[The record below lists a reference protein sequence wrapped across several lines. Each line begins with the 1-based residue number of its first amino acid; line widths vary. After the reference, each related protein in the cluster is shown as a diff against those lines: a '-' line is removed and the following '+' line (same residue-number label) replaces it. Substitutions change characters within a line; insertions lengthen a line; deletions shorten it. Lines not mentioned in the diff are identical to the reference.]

1 MLLKSQEISLKK
13 KDFFKEKVIL
23 LYGEN
28 QDLINDL
35 NQQIT
40 SKFIE
45 EEKSSK
51 SFFEEDI
58 IKNPDNIINYYLNG
72 SLFDDNKNISIIK
85 NCSDKIL
92 EIINQIK
99 NNISNNIII
108 LNSEILLK
116 NSKLRQFGEY
126 DKLAICIPCYQET
139 KLDIKKFLIQQLQ
152 ANNIQLP
159 DSQYETITNS
169 SSLKRSKIKE
179 VIEKLNLYKN
189 SGKITD
195 QIIEEI
201 CTDIDLKKND
211 EIIDILLSKN
221 SKNINEFISNMSN
234 YEKNFIEIIIN
245 SSSLKRSKIKEVIEK
260 INLYKNSE
268 KITDQAI
275 DEICTDIDLK
285 KNEEIIDILLSKN
298 EKNINEFISN
308 MSNYEKNFIEV
319 IIILRTFIIK
329 IIDIHKNNKNLSI
342 DERIE
347 RYKPPIFWKDK
358 DRIKNI
364 LKIWNTNNL
373 EKFLSNLNVIE
384 TEFKRNDLNQDTQFY
399 YFLTQNLSK
408 IAFKN
413 ANNFI

>member
-45 EEKSSK
+45 EEKIPK

-58 IKNPDNIINYYLNG
+58 IKNPENIISYYLNG

-92 EIINQIK
+92 DIINKIK
-99 NNISNNIII
+99 NNINDNIII
-108 LNSEILLK
+108 LNSEVLLK

-126 DKLAICIPCYQET
+126 DKLAICVPCYQET
-139 KLDIKKFLIQQLQ
+139 KFDIKKFLTQQLQ
-152 ANNIQLP
+152 VNNIQLS
-159 DSQYETITNS
+159 DSQSETI
-169 SSLKRSKIKE
+169 I
-179 VIEKLNLYKN
+179 V
-189 SGKITD
+189 
-195 QIIEEI
+195 
-201 CTDIDLKKND
+201 
-211 EIIDILLSKN
+211 
-221 SKNINEFISNMSN
+221 
-234 YEKNFIEIIIN
+234 

-268 KITDQAI
+268 KITDQII
-275 DEICTDIDLK
+275 DEICTDADLK
-285 KNEEIIDILLSKN
+285 KNDEIIDILLSKN
-298 EKNINEFISN
+298 EKNINDFISN
-308 MSNYEKNFIEV
+308 MSNYEKNFIEI
-319 IIILRTFIIK
+319 IIILRSFIIK
-329 IIDIHKNNKNLSI
+329 ILDIQKNNKNLSI

-413 ANNFI
+413 TNNFI

>member
-1 MLLKSQEISLKK
+1 MLLKSQELNLKK
-13 KDFFKEKVIL
+13 KDFFKGKIVL

-28 QDLINDL
+28 QDLIKDL
-35 NQQIT
+35 NEQILI
-40 SKFIE
+40 KFKDEQKIQ
-45 EEKSSK
+45 KNS
-51 SFFEEDI
+51 FEEDI
-58 IKNPDNIINYYLNG
+58 IKNPENAINYYLNG
-72 SLFDDNKNISIIK
+72 SLFDENKNILVIK
-85 NCSDKIL
+85 NCSDKIIETL
-92 EIINQIK
+92 NKIK
-99 NNISNNIII
+99 NNLDDNTIII
-108 LNSEILLK
+108 NSEILLK

-139 KLDIKKFLIQQLQ
+139 KLDIKTFLKHQLQ
-152 ANNIQLP
+152 INQIQL
-159 DSQYETITNS
+159 SEKQIEITISS

-179 VIEKLNLYKN
+179 V
-189 SGKITD
+189 
-195 QIIEEI
+195 
-201 CTDIDLKKND
+201 
-211 EIIDILLSKN
+211 
-221 SKNINEFISNMSN
+221 
-234 YEKNFIEIIIN
+234 
-245 SSSLKRSKIKEVIEK
+245 VEK
-260 INLYKNSE
+260 ISLYKNSE

-285 KNEEIIDILLSKN
+285 KNDEIIDILLSKN

-319 IIILRTFIIK
+319 IIILRAFIIK
-329 IIDIHKNNKNLSI
+329 ILDIHKNNKNLSI

-373 EKFLSNLNVIE
+373 EKFLRNLNVIE

-408 IAFKN
+408 MAFKN
-413 ANNFI
+413 TNNFI

>member
-28 QDLINDL
+28 QDLISDL

-45 EEKSSK
+45 EKKISK

-58 IKNPDNIINYYLNG
+58 IKNPANIISYYLNG

-92 EIINQIK
+92 ETINKIK
-99 NNISNNIII
+99 NNINDNIII

-126 DKLAICIPCYQET
+126 DKLAVCIPCYQET

-152 ANNIQLP
+152 LNNIQLP
-159 DSQYETITNS
+159 DSQNETIIDS

-201 CTDIDLKKND
+201 CTDVDLKKND
-211 EIIDILLSKN
+211 
-221 SKNINEFISNMSN
+221 
-234 YEKNFIEIIIN
+234 
-245 SSSLKRSKIKEVIEK
+245 
-260 INLYKNSE
+260 
-268 KITDQAI
+268 
-275 DEICTDIDLK
+275 
-285 KNEEIIDILLSKN
+285 EIIDILLSKN

-308 MSNYEKNFIEV
+308 MSNYEKNFIEI
-319 IIILRTFIIK
+319 IIILRLFIIK
-329 IIDIHKNNKNLSI
+329 ILDIQKNSKNLSI

-364 LKIWNTNNL
+364 LKIWSANNL

-413 ANNFI
+413 TNNFI

>member
-1 MLLKSQEISLKK
+1 MLLKSQEIALKN
-13 KDFFKEKVIL
+13 KDFFKEKIIL

-35 NQQIT
+35 NQQII

-45 EEKSSK
+45 EEKISK
-51 SFFEEDI
+51 LFFEEDI
-58 IKNPDNIINYYLNG
+58 IKNPENIINYYLNG

-92 EIINQIK
+92 EVINKIK
-99 NNISNNIII
+99 NNINNNVII

-139 KLDIKKFLIQQLQ
+139 KFDIKKFLTQQIQI
-152 ANNIQLP
+152 NNIQLS
-159 DSQYETITNS
+159 DTQSELIINS

-179 VIEKLNLYKN
+179 VMEKLNLYKN

-195 QIIEEI
+195 QIVEEI
-201 CTDIDLKKND
+201 CTDVDLKKND
-211 EIIDILLSKN
+211 
-221 SKNINEFISNMSN
+221 
-234 YEKNFIEIIIN
+234 
-245 SSSLKRSKIKEVIEK
+245 
-260 INLYKNSE
+260 
-268 KITDQAI
+268 
-275 DEICTDIDLK
+275 
-285 KNEEIIDILLSKN
+285 EIIDILLSKN

-308 MSNYEKNFIEV
+308 MSNYEKNFIEI
-319 IIILRTFIIK
+319 IIILRSFIIK
-329 IIDIHKNNKNLSI
+329 ILDIQKNNKNLSI

-364 LKIWNTNNL
+364 LKIWSANNL
-373 EKFLSNLNVIE
+373 EKFLSNLNIIE

-408 IAFKN
+408 ISLKN
-413 ANNFI
+413 TNNFI

>member
-13 KDFFKEKVIL
+13 KDFFEERVIL

-35 NQQIT
+35 NQQILAKFVEKKKI
-40 SKFIE
+40 SKI
-45 EEKSSK
+45 
-51 SFFEEDI
+51 FFEEDI
-58 IKNPDNIINYYLNG
+58 IKNPDNIISYYLNG

-92 EIINQIK
+92 EVINKIK
-99 NNISNNIII
+99 NSINNNFII

-126 DKLAICIPCYQET
+126 DKLAVCIPCYQET
-139 KLDIKKFLIQQLQ
+139 KFDIKKFLTQQLQ
-152 ANNIQLP
+152 INNIQLS
-159 DSQYETITNS
+159 DSQNENIVNS

-179 VIEKLNLYKN
+179 VIEKLTLYKN

-211 EIIDILLSKN
+211 EIIDI
-221 SKNINEFISNMSN
+221 I
-234 YEKNFIEIIIN
+234 
-245 SSSLKRSKIKEVIEK
+245 
-260 INLYKNSE
+260 
-268 KITDQAI
+268 
-275 DEICTDIDLK
+275 
-285 KNEEIIDILLSKN
+285 LSKN

-308 MSNYEKNFIEV
+308 MSNYEKNFIEI
-319 IIILRTFIIK
+319 IIILRSFIIK
-329 IIDIHKNNKNLSI
+329 ILDIQKNSKNLSI

-347 RYKPPIFWKDK
+347 RYKPPVFWKDK

-364 LKIWNTNNL
+364 LKIWSVNNL
-373 EKFLSNLNVIE
+373 EKFLSNLNIIE
-384 TEFKRNDLNQDTQFY
+384 TEFKRDDLNQDTQFY

-408 IAFKN
+408 IALKN
-413 ANNFI
+413 KNNFI

>member
-1 MLLKSQEISLKK
+1 MLLKPQEISLKK
-13 KDFFKEKVIL
+13 KDFFKEKIIL

-35 NQQIT
+35 NHQIT

-45 EEKSSK
+45 EEKISK

-58 IKNPDNIINYYLNG
+58 IKSPDNIISYYLNG

-92 EIINQIK
+92 EIVNKIK
-99 NNISNNIII
+99 NNINDNAII

-139 KLDIKKFLIQQLQ
+139 KLDIKKFLTHQFQI
-152 ANNIQLP
+152 NNIQLS
-159 DSQYETITNS
+159 DSQSETIINS

-189 SGKITD
+189 SSKITD

-201 CTDIDLKKND
+201 CTDTDLKKND
-211 EIIDILLSKN
+211 
-221 SKNINEFISNMSN
+221 
-234 YEKNFIEIIIN
+234 
-245 SSSLKRSKIKEVIEK
+245 
-260 INLYKNSE
+260 
-268 KITDQAI
+268 
-275 DEICTDIDLK
+275 
-285 KNEEIIDILLSKN
+285 EIIDILLSKN

-308 MSNYEKNFIEV
+308 MSNYEKNFIEI
-319 IIILRTFIIK
+319 IIILRSFIIK
-329 IIDIHKNNKNLSI
+329 ILDIQKNNKNVSI

-364 LKIWNTNNL
+364 LKIWSANNL
-373 EKFLSNLNVIE
+373 EKFLSNLNIIE
-384 TEFKRNDLNQDTQFY
+384 TEFKRNNLSQDTQFY

-408 IAFKN
+408 IALKN
-413 ANNFI
+413 TNNFI

>member
-13 KDFFKEKVIL
+13 KDFFKKRVIL

-35 NQQIT
+35 NNQII
-40 SKFIE
+40 SKFTE
-45 EEKSSK
+45 EEKISK
-51 SFFEEDI
+51 SFFEDDI
-58 IKNPDNIINYYLNG
+58 IKNPQNIINNYLNG

-92 EIINQIK
+92 EIINKIK
-99 NNISNNIII
+99 NNINDNIII

-139 KLDIKKFLIQQLQ
+139 KSDMRKFLTEQLQ
-152 ANNIQLP
+152 LNNIKLS
-159 DSQYETITNS
+159 DSQNEMVINS

-179 VIEKLNLYKN
+179 VIEKLNLYKD

-201 CTDIDLKKND
+201 CTDADLKKND
-211 EIIDILLSKN
+211 
-221 SKNINEFISNMSN
+221 
-234 YEKNFIEIIIN
+234 
-245 SSSLKRSKIKEVIEK
+245 
-260 INLYKNSE
+260 
-268 KITDQAI
+268 
-275 DEICTDIDLK
+275 
-285 KNEEIIDILLSKN
+285 EIIDILLSKN

-308 MSNYEKNFIEV
+308 MSNYEKNFIEI
-319 IIILRTFIIK
+319 IIILRSFIIK
-329 IIDIHKNNKNLSI
+329 ILEIQKNNKTLSI

-347 RYKPPIFWKDK
+347 MHKPPIFWKDK

-364 LKIWNTNNL
+364 LKIWNTNSL
-373 EKFLSNLNVIE
+373 EKFLSNLNIIE
-384 TEFKRNDLNQDTQFY
+384 TEFKKNDLNQDTQFY

-408 IAFKN
+408 MAFKN
-413 ANNFI
+413 TNNFI

>member
-1 MLLKSQEISLKK
+1 MLLKSQEIILKK
-13 KDFFKEKVIL
+13 NDFFKEKIIL

-28 QDLINDL
+28 QDLIADL

-40 SKFIE
+40 SKFL
-45 EEKSSK
+45 EEKKISK

-58 IKNPDNIINYYLNG
+58 IKNPENIVNYYLNG
-72 SLFDDNKNISIIK
+72 SLFDDNKSISIIK

-92 EIINQIK
+92 EIINKIK
-99 NNISNNIII
+99 NNINDNIII

-139 KLDIKKFLIQQLQ
+139 KFDIKKFLTQQLQ
-152 ANNIQLP
+152 INNIQLS
-159 DSQYETITNS
+159 DSQSETIINS
-169 SSLKRSKIKE
+169 SSFKRSKIKE
-179 VIEKLNLYKN
+179 VIEKLNLFKN
-189 SGKITD
+189 SGKITT
-195 QIIEEI
+195 QIVEEI
-201 CTDIDLKKND
+201 CTDADLKKND
-211 EIIDILLSKN
+211 
-221 SKNINEFISNMSN
+221 
-234 YEKNFIEIIIN
+234 
-245 SSSLKRSKIKEVIEK
+245 
-260 INLYKNSE
+260 
-268 KITDQAI
+268 
-275 DEICTDIDLK
+275 
-285 KNEEIIDILLSKN
+285 EIIDILLSKN

-319 IIILRTFIIK
+319 IIILRSFIIR
-329 IIDIHKNNKNLSI
+329 ILDIQKNNKALSI

-364 LKIWNTNNL
+364 LKIWSTNNL
-373 EKFLSNLNVIE
+373 EKFLSNLNIIE

-408 IAFKN
+408 VTFKN
-413 ANNFI
+413 SNNFI

>member
-45 EEKSSK
+45 DKKISK

-58 IKNPDNIINYYLNG
+58 IKNPDNIISYYLNG

-85 NCSDKIL
+85 NCSEKIL
-92 EIINQIK
+92 EIINKIK
-99 NNISNNIII
+99 NNISDNIII

-116 NSKLRQFGEY
+116 NSKLKQFGEY

-139 KLDIKKFLIQQLQ
+139 KFDIKKFLTQQTQ
-152 ANNIQLP
+152 INNIQLS
-159 DSQYETITNS
+159 DTQSEVIINS

-179 VIEKLNLYKN
+179 VMEKLNLYKN

-201 CTDIDLKKND
+201 CTDEDLKKND
-211 EIIDILLSKN
+211 
-221 SKNINEFISNMSN
+221 
-234 YEKNFIEIIIN
+234 
-245 SSSLKRSKIKEVIEK
+245 
-260 INLYKNSE
+260 
-268 KITDQAI
+268 
-275 DEICTDIDLK
+275 
-285 KNEEIIDILLSKN
+285 EIIDILLSKN

-308 MSNYEKNFIEV
+308 MSNYEKNFIEI
-319 IIILRTFIIK
+319 IIILRSFIIK
-329 IIDIHKNNKNLSI
+329 ILDIQKNNKNLSI

-364 LKIWNTNNL
+364 LKIWSTNNL
-373 EKFLSNLNVIE
+373 EKFLSNLNIIE

-408 IAFKN
+408 ISLKN

>member
-1 MLLKSQEISLKK
+1 
-13 KDFFKEKVIL
+13 

-28 QDLINDL
+28 QDLVNDL
-35 NQQIT
+35 NQQIV

-45 EEKSSK
+45 EKKISK
-51 SFFEEDI
+51 SLFEEDV
-58 IKNPDNIINYYLNG
+58 IKNPENTINYYLNG

-85 NCSDKIL
+85 NCSEKIL
-92 EIINQIK
+92 EIINRIK
-99 NNISNNIII
+99 NNINDNVII

-116 NSKLRQFGEY
+116 NSKLRQFAEC

-139 KLDIKKFLIQQLQ
+139 KFDIKKFLAQQIQIS
-152 ANNIQLP
+152 NIQLS
-159 DSQYETITNS
+159 DSQSEVIANS

-179 VIEKLNLYKN
+179 VIEKLTLYKN

-195 QIIEEI
+195 QIVEEI
-201 CTDIDLKKND
+201 CTDVDLKKND
-211 EIIDILLSKN
+211 
-221 SKNINEFISNMSN
+221 
-234 YEKNFIEIIIN
+234 
-245 SSSLKRSKIKEVIEK
+245 
-260 INLYKNSE
+260 
-268 KITDQAI
+268 
-275 DEICTDIDLK
+275 
-285 KNEEIIDILLSKN
+285 EIIDILLSKN

-308 MSNYEKNFIEV
+308 MSNYEKNFIEI
-319 IIILRTFIIK
+319 IIILRSFIIK
-329 IIDIHKNNKNLSI
+329 ILDIQKNNKDLSI

-373 EKFLSNLNVIE
+373 EKFLSNLNIIE

-408 IAFKN
+408 IALKN
-413 ANNFI
+413 TNNFI

>member
-1 MLLKSQEISLKK
+1 MLLKSQEIVIKN
-13 KDFFKEKVIL
+13 KDFYKEKIIL

-35 NQQIT
+35 NQQII

-45 EEKSSK
+45 EEKISK
-51 SFFEEDI
+51 LFFEEDI
-58 IKNPDNIINYYLNG
+58 IKNPENIINYYLNG

-92 EIINQIK
+92 EIINKIK
-99 NNISNNIII
+99 NNINDNVII

-139 KLDIKKFLIQQLQ
+139 KFDIKKFLTQQIQI
-152 ANNIQLP
+152 NNIQLS
-159 DSQYETITNS
+159 DTQSEVIMNS

-179 VIEKLNLYKN
+179 VMEKLNLYKN

-201 CTDIDLKKND
+201 CTDVDLKKND
-211 EIIDILLSKN
+211 
-221 SKNINEFISNMSN
+221 
-234 YEKNFIEIIIN
+234 
-245 SSSLKRSKIKEVIEK
+245 
-260 INLYKNSE
+260 
-268 KITDQAI
+268 
-275 DEICTDIDLK
+275 
-285 KNEEIIDILLSKN
+285 EIIDILLSKN

-308 MSNYEKNFIEV
+308 MSNYEKNFIEI
-319 IIILRTFIIK
+319 IIILRSFIIK
-329 IIDIHKNNKNLSI
+329 ILDIQKNNKNLSI

-364 LKIWNTNNL
+364 LKIWSANNL
-373 EKFLSNLNVIE
+373 EKFLSNLNIIE

-408 IAFKN
+408 ISLKN
-413 ANNFI
+413 TNNFI